1 MNCLTTRR
9 VQNKRKHLA
18 KCNRH
23 SKDLNLPVPSTLRPE
38 SQPLGQAAPF
48 TCCATTG
55 TAAGSLHAAC
65 DPAKVHGRLTSSS
78 LGKGSLAAN
87 SSRRALRYPWST
99 FRFIS
104 WISTLKYLSSTK
116 STSQNTLKKL
126 IWHTCLVQNQ
136 TNQKKSTCYA
146 RSTSNLTG
154 HFHRHLFYLNLCVNV
169 HLKQSQEQS
178 GLVPCVFT

>member
-38 SQPLGQAAPF
+38 SQPLSQAAPF

-55 TAAGSLHAAC
+55 TAAGSLHTAC
-65 DPAKVHGRLTSSS
+65 DPAKIHGRLTSSS

-116 STSQNTLKKL
+116 SASQNTLQKL

-136 TNQKKSTCYA
+136 TNQKKHLLREEYQQPNWTLSQ
-146 RSTSNLTG
+146 TS
-154 HFHRHLFYLNLCVNV
+154 YLNLCVNV